1 MVTGETGWVRAQAK
15 RFTTTI
21 SGMYSKYRLLIEERA
36 NPSGTG
42 YLGLAEL
49 ELFSA
54 PKSFKGM
61 FGKAIDLN
69 GEYFD
74 LPFRADQDPSSSGLT
89 FSAWVYPRQ
98 VQNGSDNERMLFST
112 DDGGW
117 DWSSSMRLGSLTAWT
132 GSERV
137 QSPLNVFPDQWYHV
151 ASVFDPSQN
160 RTVLFLN
167 GKSTTLNSLGYDG
180 SNNLP

>member
-15 RFTTTI
+15 RFTHNNF
-21 SGMYSKYRLLIEERA
+21 GMYSKYRLLIEERA

-54 PKSFKGM
+54 PKSFRM

-74 LPFRADQDPSSSGLT
+74 LPFRADQDQARP
-89 FSAWVYPRQ
+89 V
-98 VQNGSDNERMLFST
+98 
-112 DDGGW
+112 
-117 DWSSSMRLGSLTAWT
+117 
-132 GSERV
+132 
-137 QSPLNVFPDQWYHV
+137 
-151 ASVFDPSQN
+151 
-160 RTVLFLN
+160 
-167 GKSTTLNSLGYDG
+167 
-180 SNNLP
+180 

>member
-1 MVTGETGWVRAQAK
+1 
-15 RFTTTI
+15 
-21 SGMYSKYRLLIEERA
+21 MYSKYRLLIEERA

-89 FSAWVYPRQ
+89 FSAWVYRDRFRTGRIT
-98 VQNGSDNERMLFST
+98 NGCFSQLMT
-112 DDGGW
+112 VVGIGP
-117 DWSSSMRLGSLTAWT
+117 LPCV
-132 GSERV
+132 SEV
-137 QSPLNVFPDQWYHV
+137 
-151 ASVFDPSQN
+151 
-160 RTVLFLN
+160 
-167 GKSTTLNSLGYDG
+167 
-180 SNNLP
+180 